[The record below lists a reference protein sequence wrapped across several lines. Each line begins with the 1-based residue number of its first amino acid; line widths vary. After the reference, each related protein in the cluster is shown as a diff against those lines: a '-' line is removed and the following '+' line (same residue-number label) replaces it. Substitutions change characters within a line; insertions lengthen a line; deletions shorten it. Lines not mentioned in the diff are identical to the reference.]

1 MRRVEALNKLAGPSA
16 GLNPALSTE
25 ARCTKI
31 RWLFRCVA
39 VGLCASQLFVGRNIF
54 GPDAR
59 SYLEIARAIL
69 RHDWAMATNAYW
81 GPLYSWLLA
90 AVLGVVRPTLRE
102 EIPLA
107 HALAFPIYIAC
118 IAAFEFF
125 WSALLDLRQMTDD
138 RLGVRSPA
146 IPALHMWALGY
157 SLFIWLT
164 AAYLIL
170 LINPDLCVTAIALL
184 AAGLLVRME
193 IAQNASWRLYVCL
206 GICLGV
212 GYLAKAI
219 LFPMAFV
226 FLGAMIL
233 TSWDARRRRL
243 GCFALA
249 AISFL
254 VIVTPEIAALSRAKG
269 RFTFSDS
276 AKLNLAWFNY
286 GLPYRNWQGEPA
298 GSGTPV
304 HPTRKIYEH
313 PAVYEFNGPL
323 RASYP
328 PWFDPSYWNEGLSP
342 AFRPR
347 RVATHFVHEMRELDL
362 ELLQPKAWVA
372 GILLIFLGADFKKTW
387 KGIVVYWPLV
397 LVSLAAF
404 SLYCL
409 TRIEGR
415 FLPPWAILLWGSIL
429 AGVRLRKSPGALSL
443 WIAGLL
449 SLALVGAM
457 IRMDYSAYLAGFPA
471 DATPEYVTAE
481 GLLQMGLKPGENVG
495 AIGFDN
501 DAHWA
506 YLARLSVV
514 AEINTDETCPFWG
527 ESPVIQNEVLGK
539 FAQAGARV
547 AVAFAGEGISSSGA
561 DANELARCA
570 RPSSEWRQIPGS
582 RNYAFFLK

>member
-1 MRRVEALNKLAGPSA
+1 MS
-16 GLNPALSTE
+16 NPPDAVKESVSTD
-25 ARCTKI
+25 ARCLQV
-31 RWLFRCVA
+31 RWLFRFVA
-39 VGLCASQLFVGRNIF
+39 AGLCASQIFVGRNIF

-90 AVLGVVRPTLRE
+90 AVLAIVKPTLRK

-107 HALAFPIYIAC
+107 HALAFPIYLAC
-118 IAAFEFF
+118 MAAFEFF
-125 WSALLDLRQMTDD
+125 WSALLDLRQINDN

-146 IPALHMWALGY
+146 IPALHMWVLGY

-170 LINPDLCVTAIALL
+170 LINPDLCVTAIALV
-184 AAGLLVRME
+184 AAGLLLRME
-193 IAQNASWRLYVCL
+193 IAQSASWRLYICF
-206 GICLGV
+206 GTCLGV
-212 GYLAKAI
+212 GYLAKAV

-226 FLGAMIL
+226 FLSVMIL
-233 TSWDARRRRL
+233 SSGHARQRRL

-249 AISFL
+249 AMTFL
-254 VIVTPEIAALSRAKG
+254 VIVTPEIAALSRSKG

-313 PAVYEFNGPL
+313 PAVYEFNRPL
-323 RASYP
+323 RANYP
-328 PWFDPSYWNEGLSP
+328 PWFDPSYWNEGLAP
-342 AFRPR
+342 AFQPG
-347 RVATHFVHEMRELDL
+347 RVARHIAHEVGELGS

-372 GILLIFLGADFKKTW
+372 GMFLIVLGADFKKTW
-387 KGIVVYWPLV
+387 KGIVAYWPL
-397 LVSLAAF
+397 LLISLAAF

-415 FLPPWAILLWGSIL
+415 FLPPWAILLWGSLL
-429 AGVRLRKSPGALSL
+429 AGVKLRKSPGVLYG

-449 SLALVGAM
+449 SFALVGAM

-481 GLLQMGLKPGENVG
+481 GLQQMGLKPGENVG

-506 YLARLSVV
+506 YLAGLNVV
-514 AEINTDETCPFWG
+514 AEINTVETCRFWS
-527 ESPVIQNEVLGK
+527 ESPVIQNEVVGK
-539 FAQAGARV
+539 FAEAGAV
-547 AVAFAGEGISSSGA
+547 VVVAFAGEGISSSGA
-561 DANELARCA
+561 DAKELARCA
-570 RPSSEWRQIPGS
+570 RPSSGWRPIPGS
-582 RNYAFFLK
+582 RNYALFLQQ

>member
-1 MRRVEALNKLAGPSA
+1 MQV
-16 GLNPALSTE
+16 
-25 ARCTKI
+25 

-39 VGLCASQLFVGRNIF
+39 TGLCASQIYVGRNIF

-90 AVLGVVRPTLRE
+90 AVLAVVKPTLRE
-102 EIPLA
+102 EIPVA
-107 HALAFPIYIAC
+107 HALAFPIYLAC
-118 IAAFEFF
+118 MAAFEFF
-125 WSALLDLRQMTDD
+125 WSALLDLREMTSE
-138 RLGVRSPA
+138 RLGHNSPA
-146 IPALHMWALGY
+146 IPALHMWMLGY

-164 AAYLIL
+164 AASLIL

-184 AAGLLVRME
+184 AAGLLLRME
-193 IAQNASWRLYVCL
+193 LAQNAGWGLYVCF

-226 FLGAMIL
+226 FLSMMIL
-233 TSWDARRRRL
+233 SSGRAPRRRL

-254 VIVTPEIAALSRAKG
+254 VIVTPEIAALSRSKG

-298 GSGTPV
+298 GSGTPL

-342 AFRPR
+342 AFRPG
-347 RVATHFVHEMRELDL
+347 RVARHFVREMRELGL

-372 GILLIFLGADFKKTW
+372 GILLIFLGADFRKTW
-387 KGIVVYWPLV
+387 KGIVVYWPLIFI
-397 LVSLAAF
+397 SAAAF
-404 SLYCL
+404 VLYSL

-429 AGVRLRKSPGALSL
+429 AGLRLRKSSSALYAWL
-443 WIAGLL
+443 A
-449 SLALVGAM
+449 ALVSLTLIGAM
-457 IRMDYSAYLAGFPA
+457 IHMNYAGYVAGFPA

-481 GLLQMGLKPGENVG
+481 GLQKIGLQPGEKVG

-506 YLARLSVV
+506 YLVRLNVV
-514 AEINTDETCPFWG
+514 AEINLADTCHFWS

-539 FAQAGARV
+539 FSQSGARV
-547 AVAFAGEGISSSGA
+547 VVAFAGEGITSSGMKA
-561 DANELARCA
+561 SEVTPCVH
-570 RPSSEWRQIPGS
+570 PSSEWRQIPGS